1 LLVDA
6 FLVPLISIVVM
17 ELGDKTQLAIVALSA
32 TNRKPLMI
40 FLGAMAAFSL
50 VNSLGVLV
58 GEGLL
63 QIVPVAVLSKIS
75 GLIFLLM
82 GSFLIVKRTDTDRP
96 NRRMWGG
103 ILSTAFIS
111 TFLAEL
117 GDKTQIATITLAAK
131 YDAPAEVIL
140 GVLSALALVTGI
152 GVALGAKFSDRISQ
166 NRMRIVAGALL
177 IVIGALTLIGIL

>member
-1 LLVDA
+1 LLVEA

-17 ELGDKTQLAIVALSA
+17 ELGDKTQLAIIALSA
-32 TNRKPLMI
+32 TNRKPLLI
-40 FLGAMAAFSL
+40 FVGAMVAFSL
-50 VNSLGVLV
+50 VNGLGVLA

-63 QIVPVAVLSKIS
+63 QVVPVAVLSKVS

-82 GSFLIVKRTDTDRP
+82 GFFLIVKRTDADRP
-96 NRRMWGG
+96 SRGMSGG

-131 YDAPAEVIL
+131 YGAPAEVIL
-140 GVLSALALVTGI
+140 GVMSALALVTGI
-152 GVALGAKFSDRISQ
+152 GVALGAKFSDRIPR

-177 IVIGALTLIGIL
+177 VAVGALTLTGIL